1 MNEPKTYLEFLSILQ
16 TYSNKKLYFC
26 TLIENFGV

>member
-1 MNEPKTYLEFLSILQ
+1 MKEPKTGREFLSYLQ

-26 TLIENFGV
+26 TLIVKIGV